1 MVSSSFPGKEVLHMD
16 IGIIGSADGPT
27 AVLVSGSRFSPA
39 LAVGICVVAIAVAAT
54 AVVLIKRYRKK

>member
-1 MVSSSFPGKEVLHMD
+1 MD

-27 AVLVSGSRFSPA
+27 AVLVSGPRFSPA
-39 LAVGICVVAIAVAAT
+39 LAVGICVAAIAVAAT